1 MVFGNCMKSNTN
13 TLGWRMLEIAIAITR
28 RMRKDSHLLSC
39 VQTPYFFDFADRGR
53 YMHKKIYTLSH
64 CTQARQETRDSMCT
78 TLYLRYIQII
88 FKILKCYYLLYT
100 NCVWSLDF
108 LLYYNTFLRY
118 HILPLL
124 PTPNA
129 SVLLLSF
136 FYLFFKTGLNFY
148 LSTVH

>member
-1 MVFGNCMKSNTN
+1 MLMVMVFGNCMKSNTN

-39 VQTPYFFDFADRGR
+39 MQTPYFFDFADRGR

-100 NCVWSLDF
+100 LRVVSRFSSLLQHF
-108 LLYYNTFLRY
+108 PKVSHFTSAPNSQCFRATF
-118 HILPLL
+118 I
-124 PTPNA
+124 
-129 SVLLLSF
+129 F
-136 FYLFFKTGLNFY
+136 FFIYFF
-148 LSTVH
+148 